1 MIYVNQTKKRKNKN
15 VFSAVQLNFP
25 VIPKKIEK
33 ICTKDLKNSKD
44 KITHFSQPKFIVPL
58 NKTQKSNIKK
68 KYTDRILKI
77 ADKKFVTLHNPRY
90 EASREV
96 QVWIKKNVVNS
107 WIDCG
112 TSASTRK
119 SKKSK
124 VLGIHVGLTRA
135 YAMLYLFKKGGKK
148 VITNFYQYK
157 NKPRCYG
164 LGKLPPTDYSKC
176 KLIES
181 FYFEE
186 KKWYLINESI
196 LHDVQG
202 ITGKRIALQISFG
215 KKLPKNLLQQIPL
228 DNQP

>member
-1 MIYVNQTKKRKNKN
+1 MSIDSTKKIKNKN
-15 VFSAVQLNFP
+15 VFSAVQLNFS

-33 ICTKDLKNSKD
+33 NCINNLKNSKN
-44 KITHFSQPKFIVPL
+44 KTTHFTQPKFIVPL
-58 NKTQKSNIKK
+58 KETQKNNIKK

-77 ADKKFVTLHNPRY
+77 DDKKIVTLHNPRY
-90 EASREV
+90 EADGEV
-96 QVWIKKNVVNS
+96 QHWIKKNVVDS
-107 WIDCG
+107 WIDCT

-148 VITNFYQYK
+148 VTTNFYQYK
-157 NKPRCYG
+157 DKPRCFG

-181 FYFEE
+181 FCFEE

-202 ITGKRIALQISFG
+202 ITGERIALQISFG
-215 KKLPKNLLQQIPL
+215 KKLPKKLLQQIPL

>member
-1 MIYVNQTKKRKNKN
+1 MPVDLTKKIKNKN

-33 ICTKDLKNSKD
+33 KCVNNLKNSNNKS
-44 KITHFSQPKFIVPL
+44 THFTQPKFIVPL
-58 NKTQKSNIKK
+58 KETQKNNIKK

-77 ADKKFVTLHNPRY
+77 GDKKIVTLHNPRY
-90 EASREV
+90 EADREV
-96 QVWIKKNVVNS
+96 QNWIKNNVVDS
-107 WIDCG
+107 WIDCT

-148 VITNFYQYK
+148 VTTNFYQYK
-157 NKPRCYG
+157 NKPRCFG

-181 FYFEE
+181 FCFEE

-202 ITGKRIALQISFG
+202 ITGERIALQISFG
-215 KKLPKNLLQQIPL
+215 KKLPKKLLQQIPVV
-228 DNQP
+228 NQP